1 MVNGM
6 NDLNGGA
13 DMIRRFSRVLAGV
26 GALALLATFSP
37 ARADESTSTWL
48 GLATQTCVAQA
59 PNNRYISSLK
69 MAPDQLQFS
78 CRCVARDMLKVL
90 SSREREELIRQMR
103 QRQNLQAVGE
113 KMFERTDVK
122 NSALT
127 CSAAYY
133 LWH

>member
-1 MVNGM
+1 MVNGV
-6 NDLNGGA
+6 NGTNARA
-13 DMIRRFSRVLAGV
+13 DIIRNFSRILAGV
-26 GALALLATFSP
+26 GALVLLTASAP

-59 PNNRYISSLK
+59 PSNRYISSLK
-69 MAPDQLQFS
+69 MAPDQLQVS
-78 CRCVARDMLKVL
+78 CRCVARDMLNVL

-113 KMFERTDVK
+113 KVFERTDVK

>member
-1 MVNGM
+1 MVNGV
-6 NDLNGGA
+6 NGTNARA
-13 DMIRRFSRVLAGV
+13 DIIRNFSRILAGV
-26 GALALLATFSP
+26 GALVLLTASAP

>member
-1 MVNGM
+1 MVNNTNGM
-6 NDLNGGA
+6 VQH
-13 DMIRRFSRVLAGV
+13 FSRILAGV
-26 GALALLATFSP
+26 SVLVVLSISAP
-37 ARADESTSTWL
+37 ARADESTATWL
-48 GLATQTCVAQA
+48 GLATQTCMTQA

-78 CRCVARDMLKVL
+78 CRCVARDMLNVL
-90 SSREREELIRQMR
+90 SSKERDDLLRQMR

-113 KMFERTDVK
+113 KMFERSEVK

-133 LWH
+133 IWH

>member
-1 MVNGM
+1 MGNRMNGM
-6 NDLNGGA
+6 KHFA
-13 DMIRRFSRVLAGV
+13 RILAGMGV
-26 GALALLATFSP
+26 LVLLGTSAP
-37 ARADESTSTWL
+37 VLADESTATWL
-48 GLATQTCVAQA
+48 GLATQTCVTQA
-59 PNNRYISSLK
+59 PSNRYISSLK

-78 CRCVARDMLKVL
+78 CRCVARDMLNVL
-90 SSREREELIRQMR
+90 SSKERDDLLRQMR

-113 KMFERTDVK
+113 KMFERSEVK

>member
-6 NDLNGGA
+6 NDMNGGA
-13 DMIRRFSRVLAGV
+13 DMIRRFSRILASI
-26 GALALLATFSP
+26 GALVLLTASAP
-37 ARADESTSTWL
+37 ARADESTSTWI

-59 PNNRYISSLK
+59 PSNRYISSLK

-78 CRCVARDMLKVL
+78 CRCVARDMLNVL

-113 KMFERTDVK
+113 KMFERTEVK

>member
-6 NDLNGGA
+6 NDKNGRA
-13 DMIRRFSRVLAGV
+13 NMIQRFSRILVGI
-26 GALALLATFSP
+26 GALVLLATSAP
-37 ARADESTSTWL
+37 ARADESTSTWI

-59 PNNRYISSLK
+59 PSNRYISSLK

-78 CRCVARDMLKVL
+78 CRCVARDMLNVL

-113 KMFERTDVK
+113 KMFERTEVK

>member
-1 MVNGM
+1 MVNST
-6 NDLNGGA
+6 NG
-13 DMIRRFSRVLAGV
+13 IQRFSRILAGV
-26 GALALLATFSP
+26 SVLVLLGTSVP
-37 ARADESTSTWL
+37 ARADESTATWL
-48 GLATQTCVAQA
+48 GLATQTCVTQA
-59 PNNRYISSLK
+59 PSNRYISSLK

>member
-1 MVNGM
+1 MVNGV
-6 NDLNGGA
+6 NGTNARA
-13 DMIRRFSRVLAGV
+13 DMIRRFSRILASI
-26 GALALLATFSP
+26 GALVLLTASAP
-37 ARADESTSTWL
+37 ARADESTSTWI

-59 PNNRYISSLK
+59 PSNRYISSLK

-78 CRCVARDMLKVL
+78 CRCVARDMLNVL

>member
-1 MVNGM
+1 MVNGV
-6 NDLNGGA
+6 NGTNARA
-13 DMIRRFSRVLAGV
+13 DIIRNFSRILAGV
-26 GALALLATFSP
+26 GALVLLTASAP

-59 PNNRYISSLK
+59 PSNRYISSLK

-78 CRCVARDMLKVL
+78 CRCVARDMLNVL

-113 KMFERTDVK
+113 KMFERTEVK

>member
-1 MVNGM
+1 MKAR
-6 NDLNGGA
+6 A
-13 DMIRRFSRVLAGV
+13 DIIRRFSRILAGIGMLV
-26 GALALLATFSP
+26 LLAIS
-37 ARADESTSTWL
+37 ASVRADESISTWL

-59 PNNRYISSLK
+59 PSNRYISSLK

-78 CRCVARDMLKVL
+78 CRCVARDMLNVL
-90 SSREREELIRQMR
+90 SGKEREELIRQMR

-113 KMFERTDVK
+113 KMFERTEIK
-122 NSALT
+122 KSALT

>member
-1 MVNGM
+1 MLKM
-6 NDLNGGA
+6 
-13 DMIRRFSRVLAGV
+13 RCF
-26 GALALLATFSP
+26 ALSALLSLMSHAFAQT
-37 ARADESTSTWL
+37 ESFDKKAWL
-48 GLATQTCVAQA
+48 ALATQTCVAQA

-127 CSAAYY
+127 GSAAYY

>member
-6 NDLNGGA
+6 NDMNGGA

-26 GALALLATFSP
+26 GALALLATSAP

-78 CRCVARDMLKVL
+78 CRCVARDM
-90 SSREREELIRQMR
+90 R

>member
-1 MVNGM
+1 MSMVNST
-6 NDLNGGA
+6 NG
-13 DMIRRFSRVLAGV
+13 IRRFSRILVGVSALVLLGTSV
-26 GALALLATFSP
+26 P
-37 ARADESTSTWL
+37 ARADESTATWL
-48 GLATQTCVAQA
+48 GLATQTCVTQA
-59 PNNRYISSLK
+59 PSNRYISSLK

-78 CRCVARDMLKVL
+78 CRCVARDMLNVL

-113 KMFERTDVK
+113 KMFERTEVK